1 MLNKPTFWRIVSLLR
16 VRLMV
21 GHIPL
26 EDGIGV
32 RVPDPQ
38 PILFSKN
45 HAIPLTMKKETVK
58 KIVKDKYKEI
68 ATKGTSC
75 CCSCNKA
82 KNISKSIGYSDEEL
96 KIVGEANLGLGCGN
110 PLAFGKIKEGDV
122 VLDLGSGAGI
132 DSILAAQR
140 VGSKGKVIGV
150 DMTEEMIDKARENAK
165 KYNITNVE
173 FLLGE
178 IENLPLKDN
187 SVDTVITNCVI
198 NLTPDKAKTFNEVH
212 RVLKPGG
219 KIYLSD
225 IVLLEEL
232 SKEQRNNKD
241 LLSGCVAGAL
251 LKEDYLN
258 KIESAGFKVRILYE
272 NKKISKEQYNGIAL
286 ESLMV
291 ELIK

>member
-1 MLNKPTFWRIVSLLR
+1 
-16 VRLMV
+16 
-21 GHIPL
+21 
-26 EDGIGV
+26 
-32 RVPDPQ
+32 
-38 PILFSKN
+38 
-45 HAIPLTMKKETVK
+45 MKKDTIK

-68 ATKGTSC
+68 AVSGSSC
-75 CCSCNKA
+75 GCGCNSA
-82 KNISKSIGYSDEEL
+82 RSISKSIGYSEEEL

-110 PLAFGKIKEGDV
+110 PLAFGKIKEGDI

-132 DSILAAQR
+132 DAILAAKK

-150 DMTEEMIDKARENAK
+150 DMTEEMVEKAKENAK
-165 KYNITNVE
+165 KQNITNVE

-187 SVDTVITNCVI
+187 SVDTIITNCVI
-198 NLTPDKAKTFNEVH
+198 NLTPDKDKTFNEAY

-219 KIYLSD
+219 RIYLSD

-232 SKEQRNNKD
+232 SEKQRNDKD

-258 KIESAGFKVRILYE
+258 KIKNTGFKTRILHE
-272 NKKISKEQYNGIAL
+272 NKGIGKEQYNGIPL

>member
-1 MLNKPTFWRIVSLLR
+1 
-16 VRLMV
+16 
-21 GHIPL
+21 
-26 EDGIGV
+26 
-32 RVPDPQ
+32 
-38 PILFSKN
+38 
-45 HAIPLTMKKETVK
+45 MKKEAIK
-58 KIVKDKYKEI
+58 KIVKDRYKEI
-68 ATKGTSC
+68 AISGSAC
-75 CCSCNKA
+75 GCGCSSA
-82 KNISKSIGYSDEEL
+82 KSVSKSIGYSDEEL

-132 DSILAAQR
+132 DALLAAKK
-140 VGSKGKVIGV
+140 VGKKGKVIGV
-150 DMTEEMIDKARENAK
+150 DMTQEMVKKARDNAK
-165 KYNITNVE
+165 KQKITNVE

-178 IENLPLKDN
+178 IENLPLEDN
-187 SVDTVITNCVI
+187 TVDTIITNCVI
-198 NLTPDKAKTFNEVH
+198 NLTPDKDKTFSEAY

-232 SKEQRNNKD
+232 SDKQKNDKG

-258 KIESAGFKVRILYE
+258 KIKKARFRVRVLYE

-291 ELIK
+291 ELTK